1 MRGTH
6 RSVALLTLPVTA
18 IAAVLMPKRGVLRM
32 DTRMSAG
39 IRGKRQSD
47 DGRAILLGLA
57 RRRLHGFALTA
68 CVLVAAQP
76 AHATTTVV
84 TNPTAMVQQVFQYLL
99 DAKEYGQ
106 EAKRWKQTEQQIK
119 DMRAIFD
126 SVNFQLS
133 LPTGMSM
140 DGVADDY
147 MVKDVCGQQGSA
159 AMLQR
164 GFAALNLGSTS
175 AIKEEQTRICVSIQ
189 MAQNRKYNESL
200 EFLKNTMKQIQE
212 AEKQNLESRDNSNN
226 TSGGVQATQSDT
238 ARLSNHLLA
247 MGQEWSTRIQ
257 AYDAYISAMQA
268 RQNVIAQAAITGNG
282 ASRVVTDVAKTV
294 VLKQALDEWAN
305 R

>member
-1 MRGTH
+1 
-6 RSVALLTLPVTA
+6 
-18 IAAVLMPKRGVLRM
+18 
-32 DTRMSAG
+32 MSAG
-39 IRGKRQSD
+39 LRGEGQWD
-47 DGRAILLGLA
+47 DGRAILSGLA
-57 RRRLHGFALTA
+57 RRRLHACALTA
-68 CVLVAAQP
+68 CVLLEAQT

-84 TNPTAMVQQVFQYLL
+84 TNPTGLIQQVFQYIL
-99 DAKEYGQ
+99 DVQEYSK

-133 LPTGMSM
+133 LPAGMSM
-140 DGVADDY
+140 DAVADDY
-147 MVKDVCGQQGSA
+147 MVKELCGQQSGAS
-159 AMLQR
+159 MLQR
-164 GFAALNLGSTS
+164 GFSPLNLGSTS

-200 EFLKNTMKQIQE
+200 EFLKNTMQQIQE

-257 AYDAYISAMQA
+257 AYDAYISAMQT

-294 VLKQALDEWAN
+294 VLKKALDEWSSK
-305 R
+305 

>member
-1 MRGTH
+1 MLLAIPSTH
-6 RSVALLTLPVTA
+6 AQLVVADP
-18 IAAVLMPKRGVLRM
+18 P
-32 DTRMSAG
+32 
-39 IRGKRQSD
+39 
-47 DGRAILLGLA
+47 GLA
-57 RRRLHGFALTA
+57 
-68 CVLVAAQP
+68 QQ
-76 AHATTTVV
+76 
-84 TNPTAMVQQVFQYLL
+84 MVQYIL
-99 DAKEYGQ
+99 DYQEYKT
-106 EAKRWKQTEQQIK
+106 EAQRWKQTEQQIK

-147 MVKDVCGQQGSA
+147 MVRDVCGQQGSA
-159 AMLQR
+159 SMLQR
-164 GFAALNLGSTS
+164 GFSALNLGSTS
-175 AIKEEQTRICVSIQ
+175 AIKEEQTKICVSIQ

-212 AEKQNLESRDNSNN
+212 AERQNLESRDNSDN

-268 RQNVIAQAAITGNG
+268 RQNVIAQAAITGNS

-294 VLKQALDEWAN
+294 VLKKALDEWAN
-305 R
+305 K